1 MLSENI
7 KKARNDRHLSQRAL
21 ADIIGVSQQTV
32 GSWEVGRTSPDNEM
46 LKKLASFFNVSVDYL
61 LGRTDEPGD
70 ATGATME
77 KDPLTALD
85 RYRQENLAILKRR
98 HEPGFDIMKAFEELE
113 ERHKNDP
120 KFYAKADERNLP
132 SLEPLSFDEHSL
144 LLKLRGLDEEK
155 RQRVFQYARE
165 LYILHCLGPSQKT

>member
-61 LGRTDEPGD
+61 LGRTGEPHTIAQGSSSTD
-70 ATGATME
+70 
-77 KDPLTALD
+77 LTP
-85 RYRQENLAILKRR
+85 K
-98 HEPGFDIMKAFEELE
+98 E
-113 ERHKNDP
+113 EREIEHDLEDMINSMASAAYESDNGEQEDIEALQATLRAAMIQ
-120 KFYAKADERNLP
+120 AKRIAKKKYTPRKDRK
-132 SLEPLSFDEHSL
+132 D
-144 LLKLRGLDEEK
+144 
-155 RQRVFQYARE
+155 
-165 LYILHCLGPSQKT
+165 